1 MNFNK
6 LTKPFSLKSLSLS
19 GRVVMAPMTR
29 SHSPHNIPG
38 ADVAGYYR
46 RRAENNVALIITEG
60 TVVDPAG
67 HAYPDVPNFYGKEAL
82 QGWKHVV
89 ENVHAGGGRIFPQLW
104 HAGSVRQEGMPPDPD
119 MPGYA
124 PYPIL
129 HPSMKE
135 GTVPMELSEK
145 DIENVIAAF
154 ARAAHEAKQIG
165 FDGIELHGAHGYL
178 IDQFFWDRTN
188 HRTDAYGGSNIAER
202 TRFAVDLIR
211 AVRQEVGTDFP
222 VCLRFS
228 QWKLG
233 DYETKLA
240 QTPKELETF
249 LAPLAD
255 AGVDI
260 FHCSTRRF
268 FESEFTGSDLNLA
281 GWTKKITAK
290 PVISVGSVGLDSD
303 FISNRMSPEKNKPH
317 GSEKT
322 ILYLLERL
330 ERNEFDLIAVG
341 RALLADPEWVT
352 KVIDDRFDEINTFT
366 MESLETLY

>member
-1 MNFNK
+1 MNYSE
-6 LTKPFSLKSLSLS
+6 LTKPFALKSLSLS

-29 SHSPHNIPG
+29 SRSPHNIPG

-46 RRAENNVALIITEG
+46 RRAENNVGLIITEG

-119 MPGYA
+119 IPGYA
-124 PYPIL
+124 PSPIL
-129 HPSMKE
+129 HPSMNE
-135 GTVPMELSEK
+135 GTAPKELTEN
-145 DIENVIAAF
+145 DIENVIGAF
-154 ARAAHEAKQIG
+154 ARAAREAKQIG

-188 HRTDAYGGSNIAER
+188 QRTDACGGRKIAER

-211 AVRQEVGTDFP
+211 TVRQEVGTDFP

-233 DYETKLA
+233 DYEAKLA
-240 QTPKELETF
+240 LTPKELETF
-249 LAPLAD
+249 LTPLAD

-268 FESEFTGSDLNLA
+268 FEPEFTGSDLNLA

-290 PVISVGSVGLDSD
+290 PVISVGSVGLDTD
-303 FISNRMSPEKNKPH
+303 FISNRMSPEKNITH
-317 GSEKT
+317 GSQKT
-322 ILYLLERL
+322 IQYLLERL
-330 ERNEFDLIAVG
+330 ERNEFDLVAIG

-352 KVIDDRFDEINTFT
+352 KVIDNRFEEINTFT
-366 MESLETLY
+366 MESLNTLY